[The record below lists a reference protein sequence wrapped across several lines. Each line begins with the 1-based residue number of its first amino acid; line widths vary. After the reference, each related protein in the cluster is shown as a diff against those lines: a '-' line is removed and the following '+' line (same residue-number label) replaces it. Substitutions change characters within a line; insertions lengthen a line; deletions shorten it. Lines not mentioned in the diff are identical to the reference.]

1 MAKARVMVV
10 EDDGIVAAHLEQA
23 LEQLGYEVAAVV
35 ATGEAAVEQALELH
49 PAAILMDIRLRG
61 AMTGVEA
68 AEQIRARLDT
78 PVIYLTAYSDDV
90 LLRQAR
96 ATEPYGY
103 LTKPVREQE
112 LRATLEIALYKH
124 QMDQTLKHLHQV
136 LRAVRNINRLI
147 TREQDTRRLLDEACH
162 ILVQTRGYLLA
173 WIGQTQE
180 DGKRVLPVARAGE
193 GIDYLESVTIPWDES
208 ENGQEAIGA
217 AIRTRQSVVCQEIAT
232 DPRCTPWREAAV
244 ARGYAS
250 LAAVPMRHGERLFGV
265 LCVYAQRPQAFDEE
279 EVGLLEEVASDLA
292 FALQSIATETERRQA
307 QEALQKAHSEL
318 EMRVAERTAE
328 LSRANAALR
337 LEITE
342 RERAE
347 AALQQAHDELEQR
360 IAERTR
366 ELATLYDVTAVASE
380 SLNLQVTLERA
391 LERVLETLQCPAG
404 AIHLL
409 DKAGEVLHLAVQR
422 GIPPDLV
429 AQLGTLPVDSGPVGC
444 MLEQGEPVVV
454 ADLATDPRVP
464 QAASLS
470 GFHVYVG
477 APIRARG
484 RALGVFSIFGA
495 ADQQFSVEDV
505 ALLTSIADHVGVAVE
520 NAQLRQQ
527 AEQAAALQERER
539 LARELHDSVTQ
550 SLFSLTLFTEAARG
564 LARNGELDQIE
575 QPLSEVDTIA
585 HQALKDMRL
594 LLYELRPSALEE
606 EGLVGALRRRLDAVE
621 KRVGIEGRVLTDGLI
636 ELPAVVEEGLY
647 HIAQEALNNALKHAA
662 ATSVTVHI
670 HTEDKHVILEVI
682 DNGVGFDPDVVSDQG
697 GMGLTNMR
705 ERVEKL
711 GGTLTIFAQPGQGTR
726 IQVKLLTVDD

>member
-1 MAKARVMVV
+1 MANARVMVV

-35 ATGEAAVEQALELH
+35 ATGEAAVEQAFELH

-68 AEQIRARLDT
+68 AEQIRARLGT
-78 PVIYLTAYSDDV
+78 PVIYLTAYSDEV

-124 QMDQTLKHLHQV
+124 QMDQKLKHLHQV

-147 TREQDTRRLLDEACH
+147 TREQDTQRLLDEACH
-162 ILVQTRGYLLA
+162 ILVQTRGYLLV

-180 DGKRVLPVARAGE
+180 DSQRVLPVARAGE
-193 GIDYLESVTIPWDES
+193 GIDHLESVTTWDES
-208 ENGQEAIGA
+208 ENGQEAIGT

-265 LCVYAQRPQAFDEE
+265 LCVYAQRPRAFDEE
-279 EVGLLEEVASDLA
+279 EVGLLEEVAGDLA
-292 FALQSIATETERRQA
+292 FAWQGIETEIERQQA
-307 QEALQKAHSEL
+307 REALRKAHDEL
-318 EMRVAERTAE
+318 ERKVMERTAE

-366 ELATLYDVTAVASE
+366 ELATLYDVTVVASE
-380 SLNLQVTLERA
+380 SLNLQMTLERSLA
-391 LERVLETLQCPAG
+391 RVLETLPCRAG

-409 DKAGEVLHLAVQR
+409 DQGGEVLRLAVQQ

-429 AQLGTLPVDSGPVGC
+429 AQLDPLSVNSGLVGC
-444 MLEQGEPVVV
+444 TLEQGEPMVVPN
-454 ADLATDPRVP
+454 LATDPRAP
-464 QAASLS
+464 QLGTGS
-470 GFHVYVG
+470 FQVYIG
-477 APIRARG
+477 APMRARG
-484 RALGVFSIFGA
+484 RALGVLSIFGA
-495 ADQQFSVEDV
+495 ADQQFSAEDV
-505 ALLTSIADHVGVAVE
+505 ALLASVADHVGVAVE

-527 AEQAAALQERER
+527 AEQAATLEERER

-550 SLFSLTLFTEAARG
+550 SLFSLTLFAEATRG
-564 LARNGELDQIE
+564 LVESGRLDRIE
-575 QPLSEVDTIA
+575 QPLSAIDTTA
-585 HQALKDMRL
+585 RQALKDMRL
-594 LLYELRPSALEE
+594 LLYELRPAALEQ

-621 KRVGIEGRVLTDGLI
+621 KRVGIEGRVLTDTWL
-636 ELPAVVEEGLY
+636 ELPTAVEKELY
-647 HIAQEALNNALKHAA
+647 HIAQEALNNALKHGG
-662 ATSVTVHI
+662 ATSVTVHL
-670 HTEDKHVILEVI
+670 HTEGEYVILEVV
-682 DNGVGFDPDVVSDQG
+682 DNGVGFDPDVALQQG

-705 ERVEKL
+705 ERAERL
-711 GGTLTIFAQPGQGTR
+711 GGTVTIFTQPGQGTR
-726 IQVKLLTVDD
+726 ILVQAKLTIAD

>member
-1 MAKARVMVV
+1 MAKVRVMVV

-35 ATGEAAVEQALELH
+35 ATGEAAVEQAWELH

-61 AMTGVEA
+61 TMTGVEA
-68 AEQIRARLDT
+68 AAQIRARLGT
-78 PVIYLTAYSDDV
+78 PVIYLTAYSDEI

-124 QMDQTLKHLHQV
+124 QMDQTLQHLHQV

-162 ILVQTRGYLLA
+162 ILVQTRDYLLA
-173 WIGQTQE
+173 WIGQAQE
-180 DGKRVLPVARAGE
+180 DGRRVLPVARAGE
-193 GIDYLESVTIPWDES
+193 GIDYLESVTTWDES

-217 AIRTRQSVVCQEIAT
+217 AIRTRQPVVCQEIAT

-250 LAAVPMRHGERLFGV
+250 LAAVPMLHGERLFGV

-279 EVGLLEEVASDLA
+279 EVGLLEEVAADLA
-292 FALQSIATETERRQA
+292 FALQSTATEIERQQA
-307 QEALQKAHSEL
+307 REALQKAHSEL
-318 EMRVAERTAE
+318 ERRVAERTAE
-328 LSRANAALR
+328 ISRVNAALL
-337 LEITE
+337 LEVTE
-342 RERAE
+342 RKRAE

-380 SLNLQVTLERA
+380 SLNLQVTLERL
-391 LERVLETLQCPAG
+391 LERVLEALRCPAG

-409 DKAGEVLHLAVQR
+409 DQGDEVLRLAVQR
-422 GIPPDLV
+422 GIRPDLV
-429 AQLGTLPVDSGPVGC
+429 AQLGTLPADNSLMSW
-444 MLEQGEPVVV
+444 MLEHSRPVVV
-454 ADLATDPRVP
+454 PDSTNDPRAP
-464 QAASLS
+464 QVASLS
-470 GFHVYVG
+470 GFPVYGG
-477 APIRARG
+477 APMRARG
-484 RALGVFSIFGA
+484 QALGVLSIFGA

-550 SLFSLTLFTEAARG
+550 SLFSLTLFTETARQ
-564 LARNGELDQIE
+564 LASSGDLQRIE
-575 QPLSEVDTIA
+575 QPLSEADTIA

-594 LLYELRPSALEE
+594 LLYELRPSALAE
-606 EGLVGALRRRLDAVE
+606 EGLVGALRRRLDTVE
-621 KRVGIEGRVLTDGLI
+621 KRVGIEGRVLSDTFI
-636 ELPAVVEEGLY
+636 ELPASVEEGLY
-647 HIAQEALNNALKHAA
+647 YIAQEALNNALKHGG
-662 ATSVTVHI
+662 ATAVTVHI
-670 HTEDKHVILEVI
+670 RTEDKHVILEVS
-682 DNGVGFDPDVVSDQG
+682 DNGVGFDPDRVRDQG
-697 GMGLTNMR
+697 GMGLANMR
-705 ERVEKL
+705 ARAARL
-711 GGTLTIFAQPGQGTR
+711 GGTLTFFAQPGQGTR
-726 IQVKLLTVDD
+726 VQVKLTLAG